1 MVSSDDPI
9 QTAMESFLSQTGKG
23 PLGSETVS
31 LLSSRGRVLPDDVPV
46 VMDDPPYCRS
56 IMEGYVVC
64 HSDAV
69 DASKE
74 KPVTLEVS
82 GEIPVGVGEAVGL
95 VPGKALSVTTGSY
108 IPDGDYAVV
117 RRFDVQ
123 REGNDISLTN
133 QVKLH
138 ENIEIQGETRSKGS
152 TFFRKGDRI
161 TSDDIFLLASQGLL
175 ELKVAKSPR
184 VALFSSGDE
193 VIPLTASHRIG
204 AIWDCNSYGLSSLI
218 QEAGGIPLFR
228 GIVKDDFDLFV
239 KEVRTA
245 LQEVDM
251 VVISGGTAVGG
262 RDFTVDLLDAIGSP
276 GALVKGIPMRSG
288 KPIVLGVAGQKPIVC
303 VAGHPP
309 EAARGFSLFGR
320 PAISHLMG
328 EIHNRKGV

>member
-1 MVSSDDPI
+1 FC
-9 QTAMESFLSQTGKG
+9 A
-23 PLGSETVS
+23 
-31 LLSSRGRVLPDDVPV
+31 
-46 VMDDPPYCRS
+46 
-56 IMEGYVVC
+56 
-64 HSDAV
+64 SDAA

-74 KPVTLEVS
+74 KPVILEVS
-82 GEIPVGVGEAVGL
+82 GEIPVGIGEAAGL
-95 VPGKALSVTTGSY
+95 VPGKALSVMTGSY

-123 REGNDISLTN
+123 REGNNISLTRPI
-133 QVKLH
+133 KMH
-138 ENIEIQGETRSKGS
+138 ENMEIQGETRKKGS
-152 TFFRKGDRI
+152 TLFRKGDRI
-161 TSDDIFLLASQGLL
+161 TSDDIFLLASQGIL

-193 VIPLTASHRIG
+193 VIPPTAPLRIG

-218 QEAGGIPLFR
+218 QEAGGISLFR
-228 GIVKDDFDLFV
+228 GIVRDDFDRFV

-245 LQEVDM
+245 LQEADM

-262 RDFTVDLLDAIGSP
+262 RDFTVALLNAVGSP

-288 KPIVLGVAGQKPIVC
+288 KPIVLGVAGPKPIVC

-328 EIHNRKGV
+328 EID